1 MSSKNKRQLTA
12 TSSFSGDERDTMKL
26 MARFGKAPL
35 TDPQPVVMDNLPAF
49 RLPQSPLLH
58 VTHNVTAFHPS
69 AIHKQIKKKISKHP
83 ITKLKP
89 REQWFSRHIYSID
102 RHYIYFYPY
111 EHSVVIS
118 YVQICIMNMLTEDDM
133 YVYLYNN

>member
-1 MSSKNKRQLTA
+1 MTA

-35 TDPQPVVMDNLPAF
+35 TDPKPVVMDNLPAF
-49 RLPQSPLLH
+49 RLPPSPLLH

-69 AIHKQIKKKISKHP
+69 PIHKETKKKTNTHS

-89 REQWFSRHIYSID
+89 REQWFSRHRVPSS
-102 RHYIYFYPY
+102 PNNG
-111 EHSVVIS
+111 SSAPAQIS
-118 YVQICIMNMLTEDDM
+118 FIIHDG
-133 YVYLYNN
+133 